1 MFFAHISFFCYITAR
16 KRLIFQAYLY
26 AYTYSMPQV
35 IREKVDEFMNCE
47 DLAMNFLVAH
57 LTREPP
63 IKTTSK
69 WTLRLQLLLFQTMAE
84 LKCLIT

>member
-1 MFFAHISFFCYITAR
+1 MS
-16 KRLIFQAYLY
+16 
-26 AYTYSMPQV
+26 QV

-69 WTLRLQLLLFQTMAE
+69 WTLRLLLLLIQTPIE
-84 LKCLIT
+84 LRCLVT